1 VTVTPPPPPA
11 DTPGEVDWM
20 KYLPWIIAGV
30 AAVVIVAV
38 IIWSLRAKS
47 PVPAAVAPVA
57 AAPPVT
63 VVKT

>member
-1 VTVTPPPPPA
+1 
-11 DTPGEVDWM
+11 M

-38 IIWSLRAKS
+38 LIWSLRAQS
-47 PVPAAVAPVA
+47 TVPAAVAPVA
-57 AAPPVT
+57 PAPAVT